1 MRRAFTLIELVVAI
15 AVLVIVSSFAGAI
28 FNVSVD
34 SQRTAAANAEI
45 MQKLRA
51 ITDQLNADFRGIR
64 KDAPM
69 AIQFWI
75 DADVTRRDSIA
86 FFANGDFQSV
96 RQYWYKKSD
105 GSEELGTVSGNV
117 ASIYYGRVT
126 GPTDPNN
133 ILGRKQKILTSDTSL
148 MDSPFMVDPDEFLI
162 DSLSVWRLSLDD
174 ISFVDWV
181 PVSALVVDQLLE
193 EGLPL
198 YVMDGVGNFMIQVPE
213 WNPVDGTFMWIP
225 GNEHFAPFADI
236 NGDGRFGFFY
246 NAPLTDGLDDWRD
259 QSLNWPKALKFTFTL
274 YDSKGIIRDGRTFT
288 HIVYIGD

>member
-15 AVLVIVSSFAGAI
+15 MVLVIVSSFAGAI

-75 DADVTRRDSIA
+75 DGTRRDSIA

-96 RQYWYKKSD
+96 RQYATD
-105 GSEELGTVSGNV
+105 TGPETVAGNV
-117 ASIYYGRVT
+117 ASIYYGRAT

-148 MDSPFMVDPDEFLI
+148 EDSPFMVDPDEFLI
-162 DSLSVWRLSLDD
+162 DSLSVWRISLDD

-181 PVSALVVDQLLE
+181 PPSPSVLFVDPLQE

-213 WNPVDGTFMWIP
+213 WNPVDGTFMWVP
-225 GNEHFAPFADI
+225 GNEHFTPFADI

>member
-28 FNVSVD
+28 FNVSVN
-34 SQRTAAANAEI
+34 SQRTAAATAEI

-75 DADVTRRDSIA
+75 DDVDGTRRDSVA
-86 FFANGDFQSV
+86 LFANGDFQSV
-96 RQYWYKKSD
+96 RQYPTD
-105 GSEELGTVSGNV
+105 TAPRTVAGNV

-133 ILGRKQKILTSDTSL
+133 ILARKQKILTSDTSL
-148 MDSPFMVDPDEFLI
+148 VDSPFMLDPNEFLI

-181 PVSALVVDQLLE
+181 PPFALDVDPFLQ

-198 YVMDGVGNFMIQVPE
+198 YVMGGVGNFMIQVSE
-213 WNPVDGTFMWIP
+213 WNPIDETFMWGP
-225 GNEHFAPFADI
+225 GNEHFTSFVDSDD
-236 NGDGRFGFFY
+236 NGRFGFFY
-246 NAPLTDGLDDWRD
+246 NAPLSEELVDWYD
-259 QSLNWPKALKFTFTL
+259 PLNWPKALKFTFTL
-274 YDSKGIIRDGRTFT
+274 YD
-288 HIVYIGD
+288 YYGDSPLSICG